1 MEQHWTVGFTNMLS
15 SGNQWS
21 LSFMYAPEK
30 TIKGPNYFD
39 PTQTVELNMKQY
51 ELEVSYSWKR

>member
-1 MEQHWTVGFTNMLS
+1 MLS

-39 PTQTVELNMKQY
+39 PTQNVELNMKQY
-51 ELEVSYSWKR
+51 ELEVSYSWGR